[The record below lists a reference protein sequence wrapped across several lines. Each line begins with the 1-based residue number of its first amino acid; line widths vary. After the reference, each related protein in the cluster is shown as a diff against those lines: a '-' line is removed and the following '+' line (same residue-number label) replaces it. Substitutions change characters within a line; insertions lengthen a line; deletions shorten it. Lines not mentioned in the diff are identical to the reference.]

1 MDLGP
6 LEKSTPTTLDLM
18 NAKFRQ
24 TCQGILEEM
33 DAEEN
38 LEDANE
44 KAQAIGSTL
53 CTTETIEKQ

>member
-1 MDLGP
+1 
-6 LEKSTPTTLDLM
+6 M

>member
-38 LEDANE
+38 LEDVNE
-44 KAQAIGSTL
+44 K
-53 CTTETIEKQ
+53 